1 MVKNKILIKF
11 IVILLGFS
19 NLSAQESA
27 VDLLEKVNKNVLS
40 LDNVY
45 YKFKI
50 SSKFENNILPIS
62 GEFYIKQESYL
73 IDTNEIDQIYDGEK
87 FYTIIHENKEIIIS
101 TENTSFFNFSPNQI
115 FNFFLKGFDL
125 KRQNISN
132 DKYFIAAESI
142 EEEEI
147 IYKITKKFKFWKWR
161 ISYEIETK
169 KGKKLVLISDNKQN
183 SIFKLQLNDSN
194 FEVKIHYFDKKSI
207 FKNGVKIAEIDESFF
222 SSKEKNISSVLLS
235 NKEDL
240 ELIFLIFSCLKTGE
254 THQKPVM
261 KSQKEWI
268 SIKEEWSS

>member
-50 SSKFENNILPIS
+50 SSKFENNILPIT

-87 FYTIIHENKEIIIS
+87 FYTISHENKEIIIS

-147 IYKITKKFKFWKWR
+147 IYNLFINSNLSIEKIEMIEKETGEEINKFLTLTYDYNLNIPLSLFKFD
-161 ISYEIETK
+161 INDYEDY
-169 KGKKLVLISDNKQN
+169 LI
-183 SIFKLQLNDSN
+183 
-194 FEVKIHYFDKKSI
+194 VKE
-207 FKNGVKIAEIDESFF
+207 N
-222 SSKEKNISSVLLS
+222 
-235 NKEDL
+235 
-240 ELIFLIFSCLKTGE
+240 
-254 THQKPVM
+254 
-261 KSQKEWI
+261 
-268 SIKEEWSS
+268 